1 MLDLHVE
8 RIGELA
14 VVECEGRVV
23 RSEAA
28 FQLREAVTS
37 LCNARIIV
45 LDLSEV
51 RAIEGG
57 GLGMLLFLQRWAHDH
72 DIQFK
77 LSCSILLVNGDTLHP
92 EMPPLWRA
100 GGLGRIAAFGQISR
114 RVSDAAIAWV
124 QNCACQKP
132 QELGYAQEL
141 WTYGLLT
148 AHLRQQARSAGYP
161 ELEQVSRS
169 KLHKILMQ
177 GELRPHKVRYYVER
191 RDPEFE
197 SKMAAVLHVYKEVE
211 ILNE

>member
-77 LSCSILLVNGDTLHP
+77 LSCSILLGPYVTGWHSSARNYGARH
-92 EMPPLWRA
+92 
-100 GGLGRIAAFGQISR
+100 
-114 RVSDAAIAWV
+114 
-124 QNCACQKP
+124 
-132 QELGYAQEL
+132 GYA
-141 WTYGLLT
+141 
-148 AHLRQQARSAGYP
+148 P
-161 ELEQVSRS
+161 
-169 KLHKILMQ
+169 
-177 GELRPHKVRYYVER
+177 
-191 RDPEFE
+191 
-197 SKMAAVLHVYKEVE
+197 
-211 ILNE
+211 